1 MKFSVNVHED
11 LVLQLARKQRPQS
24 SGNEQVKQLIRES
37 QSGGPSELS
46 GIDELV
52 AQDKELIQ
60 ALYVRDKVGN
70 YLLKREVEDLEKIEL
85 MADDMI
91 KRYTRSYSQIPCK
104 VEEQELAKCLRDF
117 QKDPLQCSPI
127 IQSYK
132 KCGENL
138 I

>member
-46 GIDELV
+46 
-52 AQDKELIQ
+52 
-60 ALYVRDKVGN
+60 GN